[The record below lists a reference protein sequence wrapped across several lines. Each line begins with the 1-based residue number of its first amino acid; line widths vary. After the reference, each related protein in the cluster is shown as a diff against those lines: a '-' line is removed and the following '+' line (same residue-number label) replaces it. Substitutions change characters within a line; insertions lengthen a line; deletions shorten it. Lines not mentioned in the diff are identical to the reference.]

1 MAPRVR
7 KTVTPPSEPPEPVAD
22 YRFDAA
28 RKNIPP
34 AGLAAQ
40 GKLAEPRR
48 IRYDYDPHRPP
59 LLRFDASGA
68 ADRLPELLETAR
80 QRALTDEEAR
90 WLAEALRN
98 RQPWLEWAGKREQRS
113 FEVEPVALHIH
124 ERIAAQAIV
133 KVAARQDVQ
142 RDLFADPQLSYREAV
157 QFYQH
162 DIDWA
167 NRMILGDSLQVM
179 ASLARREDVAGR
191 VQMIYVDPPY
201 GIKFASNFQ
210 PEVGKR
216 DVKDKESDLTREPE
230 MVKAYRDTWT
240 LGVHSYLAY
249 LRDRLMVAKELLAD
263 SGSIFVQIS
272 DENLHRVRCLMDEVF
287 GAENFISLIE
297 FVKTSSASSELL
309 PTVADFVIW
318 FARDKEQVKYRP
330 LYRTKVPGEGGATKY
345 GFLLLPNGENRVITA
360 YERSNLGQLP
370 ADSRVWTD
378 DQLTSQKPPGSDSFE
393 FRGCVFVPSP
403 GFWKTSLDGLRRLCR
418 SERIT
423 VAGDN
428 VRYVRFLDDF

>member
-7 KTVTPPSEPPEPVAD
+7 KTVTPPSDPPEPVAD

-68 ADRLPELLETAR
+68 ADRGPELLETAR
-80 QRALTDEEAR
+80 QRALTEEEAR
-90 WLAEALRN
+90 LLAEALRV

-167 NRMILGDSLQVM
+167 NRMILCDSLQVM
-179 ASLARREDVAGR
+179 ASLARRGELAGR
-191 VQMIYVDPPY
+191 VRMIYVDPPY

-216 DVKDKESDLTREPE
+216 DVKDKESD
-230 MVKAYRDTWT
+230 
-240 LGVHSYLAY
+240 
-249 LRDRLMVAKELLAD
+249 
-263 SGSIFVQIS
+263 
-272 DENLHRVRCLMDEVF
+272 
-287 GAENFISLIE
+287 
-297 FVKTSSASSELL
+297 
-309 PTVADFVIW
+309 
-318 FARDKEQVKYRP
+318 
-330 LYRTKVPGEGGATKY
+330 
-345 GFLLLPNGENRVITA
+345 
-360 YERSNLGQLP
+360 
-370 ADSRVWTD
+370 
-378 DQLTSQKPPGSDSFE
+378 
-393 FRGCVFVPSP
+393 
-403 GFWKTSLDGLRRLCR
+403 
-418 SERIT
+418 
-423 VAGDN
+423 
-428 VRYVRFLDDF
+428 